1 MNSIRRAKISKLV
14 IIIKTWLIEV
24 KEDDMVVI
32 SRVTLSISYLNER

>member
-24 KEDDMVVI
+24 KEDDMVVY
-32 SRVTLSISYLNER
+32 LESYFKY